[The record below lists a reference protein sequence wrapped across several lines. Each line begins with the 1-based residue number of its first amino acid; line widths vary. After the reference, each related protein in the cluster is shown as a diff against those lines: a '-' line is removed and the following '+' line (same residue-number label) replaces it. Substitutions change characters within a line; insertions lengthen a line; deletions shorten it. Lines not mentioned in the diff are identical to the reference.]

1 MQKLKPQ
8 RKQVSPAAGTVL
20 ISDPFLPDDNFKRT
34 VIMLCEHNEEGSF
47 GFILNKPLGMTIAE
61 AVEGMEEVSLPLY
74 LGGPV
79 EHETL
84 HYLHR
89 YGELVE
95 GSREILPGLWWG
107 GNFEVIRALL
117 NDGDE
122 HSDRIRFFLGYSG
135 WGAGQLQRELDERSW
150 VVARGRSHY
159 VFDHHSELLWKEVL
173 HEMGGQYQ
181 LMAGFPESPLLN

>member
-8 RKQVSPAAGTVL
+8 RKQVRPEAGAVL

-47 GFILNKPLGMTIAE
+47 GFVLNKPLGITISE
-61 AVEGMEEVSLPLY
+61 AVEDMEGVTLPLY

-89 YGELVE
+89 FGHIVE
-95 GSREILPGLWWG
+95 GSRELLPGLWWG
-107 GNFEVIRALL
+107 GNFEVIKALL
-117 NDGDE
+117 HDGEDYND
-122 HSDRIRFFLGYSG
+122 HIRFFLGYSG
-135 WGAGQLQRELDERSW
+135 WGAGQLERELKERSW
-150 VVARGRSHY
+150 VVARGHSRY
-159 VFDHHSELLWKEVL
+159 VFDNNSEELWKKIL
-173 HEMGGQYQ
+173 QEMGGQYQ